1 MCFISYVSIK
11 TLCIH
16 AQQMEIF
23 FIPALFIRRFCNCTT
38 PGRLNYRKPGHL
50 TYIDNIHQNTK
61 MKGSPTSLNR
71 TQIYLTVAQQNT
83 LAAMARE
90 QKSSSS
96 SLIREAIDGYI
107 EAHQPASKLAKRLAA
122 AGTWQPN
129 PDAPSL
135 EQLRAE
141 ERQF

>member
-1 MCFISYVSIK
+1 MCLISCVPIK

-16 AQQMEIF
+16 AQHIGIF
-23 FIPALFIRRFCNCTT
+23 FRSASFIRRPCNYTSLV
-38 PGRLNYRKPGHL
+38 RLNFRKPGHL
-50 TYIDNIHQNTK
+50 TYINNIHHNTK
-61 MKGSPTSLNR
+61 MKALPTSLNR

-122 AGTWQPN
+122 AGAWQPN

-135 EQLRAE
+135 HQLRAE

>member
-1 MCFISYVSIK
+1 
-11 TLCIH
+11 
-16 AQQMEIF
+16 
-23 FIPALFIRRFCNCTT
+23 
-38 PGRLNYRKPGHL
+38 
-50 TYIDNIHQNTK
+50 
-61 MKGSPTSLNR
+61 MKVSPTSLNR

-107 EAHQPASKLAKRLAA
+107 EAHQPASQLAKRLAA
-122 AGTWQPN
+122 AGAWQPN

>member
-1 MCFISYVSIK
+1 M
-11 TLCIH
+11 
-16 AQQMEIF
+16 
-23 FIPALFIRRFCNCTT
+23 
-38 PGRLNYRKPGHL
+38 
-50 TYIDNIHQNTK
+50 TYINNIHHNTK
-61 MKGSPTSLNR
+61 MKVLPTSLNR

-122 AGTWQPN
+122 AGAWQPN

-135 EQLRAE
+135 HQLRAE